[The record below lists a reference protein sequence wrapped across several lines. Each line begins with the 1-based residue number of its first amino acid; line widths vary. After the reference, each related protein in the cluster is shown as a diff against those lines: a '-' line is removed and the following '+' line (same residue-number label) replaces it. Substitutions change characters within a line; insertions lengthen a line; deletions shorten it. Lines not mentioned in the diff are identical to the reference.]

1 VLLFY
6 WLLKREKSGEAT
18 SFLYLVPAVTA
29 IAAVPILGQAL
40 HPLVI
45 AGLLLALAGTTMVAG
60 GDASGVP
67 EEADRPSPGV
77 ARQRD
82 GREPR

>member
-6 WLLKREKSGEAT
+6 WLLRREKSGEAT

-29 IAAVPILGQAL
+29 IAAVPILGQPL

-45 AGLLLALAGTTMVAG
+45 AGLVLALAGTTMVAG
-60 GDASGVP
+60 GVDGSMAM
-67 EEADRPSPGV
+67 RR
-77 ARQRD
+77 ARAR
-82 GREPR
+82 RALR